1 MEWDKNRKKK
11 AERLNSVAKY
21 LNGKIINT
29 SDIVEVLNR
38 VIKPGD
44 KLILEGDNQKQASF
58 LALVILLFLHYLL
71 DDNNIHHQNNSI
83 LLGIY

>member
-11 AERLNSVAKY
+11 AERLNSVANY

-44 KLILEGDNQKQASF
+44 NLILEGDNQKQAYS
-58 LALVILLFLHYLL
+58 Y
-71 DDNNIHHQNNSI
+71 
-83 LLGIY
+83 